1 MNPEHLAVLCEG
13 QEAWNQWRREH
24 PSTEVDL
31 SGVNFNDPQKLPK
44 VDFTDVDLSNANL
57 TGITYREGGFMR
69 TNLRRANLRW
79 SNLVDTWFIGS
90 NLTQAIL
97 VEVKLNMANFG
108 EVKAQRANFALA
120 NLRGAQFVGAKLQ
133 YSVFSGADLALADF
147 TDANLQH
154 SNLSET
160 TIVQTNFS
168 NANLNGCSVYGC
180 SVWDPV
186 LTNTK
191 QSGLVI
197 TPGDQP
203 AITVDNVKLAQ
214 FVYLLL
220 NNPEVRDA
228 IDTITC
234 KVVLILGRFTK
245 ERKAILDML
254 KEKLRTRNL
263 LPVIFDFEGPR
274 SRDLT
279 ETISTLAHMA
289 RFIIA
294 DITDAKSIPQELMAI
309 VPHLPS
315 VPVQPIQLVSQREY
329 GMFEHFKR
337 FPWVYE
343 VRYYSDLSGAADTVD
358 EIIARAVAETKSLPT
373 LPKQG

>member
-13 QEAWNQWRREH
+13 QKAWNQWRSEY

-31 SGVNFNDPQKLPK
+31 SRVNFNDRQNLPK
-44 VDFTDVDLSNANL
+44 IDFTDLDLTNANL

-69 TNLRRANLRW
+69 TNLRHANLRW
-79 SNLVDTWFIGS
+79 SDLVDTWFVGS
-90 NLTQAIL
+90 NLRGASL
-97 VEVKLNMANFG
+97 VEANLIMANFS
-108 EVKAQRANFALA
+108 EVNAQRANFAWA
-120 NLRGAQFVGAKLQ
+120 NLRAAQFIRAKLQ
-133 YSVFSGADLALADF
+133 FSTFSGADLALADF
-147 TDANLQH
+147 TSASLQH

-160 TIVQTNFS
+160 TIVRTNFS
-168 NANLNGCSVYGC
+168 NANLTGCSVYGC

-191 QSGLVI
+191 QSGLII
-197 TPGDQP
+197 TPHDQP
-203 AITVDNVKLAQ
+203 AITVDNLKLAQ
-214 FVYLLL
+214 FIYLLL

-228 IDTITC
+228 IDTITS

-245 ERKAILDML
+245 ERKAILDMFR
-254 KEKLRTRNL
+254 ERLRSRNL

-294 DITDAKSIPQELMAI
+294 DITDARSIPQELTTI

-315 VPVQPIQLVSQREY
+315 VPVQPIQLASQREY

-343 VRYYSDLSGAADTVD
+343 IRYYSDLSAAAETVD
-358 EIIARAVAETKSLPT
+358 ETIARAMAETRPLPT
-373 LPKQG
+373 LPKQD